1 MEKNIKLVLT
11 KNKDIEIYVNSINKF
26 KIPSDKKEITAEE
39 IYNIFDYTRGD
50 TYTVTSR
57 NIAGVDEPVLEF
69 FKSLF
74 EEIKEGID
82 NFTESKN

>member
-11 KNKDIEIYVNSINKF
+11 ENKDIEIYVNSINKF

-50 TYTVTSR
+50 TYTVTSE
-57 NIAGVDEPVLEF
+57 NIPDADKPVLGF

-82 NFTESKN
+82 NFSEIKN